1 MQRHDHRAIDSGEK
15 PGCGE
20 FRVESSKPAWG
31 ATWPK
36 PGAREATFT
45 DRSLA
50 VAVAAKARTKG
61 AIQVVH
67 VKSGEVVF
75 RKDNNAERAKS

>member
-1 MQRHDHRAIDSGEK
+1 MDHDDRGEK
-15 PGCGE
+15 DTGAGGAE

-31 ATWPK
+31 STWPR
-36 PGAREATFT
+36 PGAREATFS

-61 AIQVVH
+61 SIQVVH
-67 VKSGEVVF
+67 VESGEVVF
-75 RKDNNAERAKS
+75 RKDNKERPDS